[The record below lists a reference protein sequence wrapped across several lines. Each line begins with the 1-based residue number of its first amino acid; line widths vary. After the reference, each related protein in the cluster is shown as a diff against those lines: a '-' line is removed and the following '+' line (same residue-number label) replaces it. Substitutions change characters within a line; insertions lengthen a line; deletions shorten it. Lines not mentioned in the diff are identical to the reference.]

1 MNYDGGEIPIWK
13 VRLALGVFAA
23 IVLLV
28 ISSPVVLREVLKVLS

>member
-1 MNYDGGEIPIWK
+1 MNYDGGEIAVWK

-28 ISSPVVLREVLKVLS
+28 ISSPVILREVLRVVS